1 MDDATNAMLTDLE
14 YNASSSS
21 AGSIEVRVAL
31 YTYDMAVNTSD
42 PRPSRG
48 TATAAAVANS
58 SAAAVA
64 SDGLPYITRKTLP
77 DSWEATAQIHASA
90 ATKVMPADATAALAI
105 TAWEVEGDS
114 VVATVTL
121 RPGEMVTLVTVMH
134 TSRDAATLASGDPYP
149 PGGHAHLQIVFA
161 ASVDRPLFTHRAM
174 VPCVA
179 APWKQHD
186 PLPLTLAYARA
197 LGSAKVAA
205 IRGSSTAWWEGFW
218 AKSSIEIPS
227 QPLLH
232 FWNSAQYVMGASSR
246 PGKVVPSIFVSCRR

>member
-90 ATKVMPADATAALAI
+90 ATKVMPADAATAALAI
-105 TAWEVEGDS
+105 AAWEVEGDS
-114 VVATVTL
+114 ESP
-121 RPGEMVTLVTVMH
+121 RY
-134 TSRDAATLASGDPYP
+134 R
-149 PGGHAHLQIVFA
+149 
-161 ASVDRPLFTHRAM
+161 
-174 VPCVA
+174 
-179 APWKQHD
+179 
-186 PLPLTLAYARA
+186 
-197 LGSAKVAA
+197 
-205 IRGSSTAWWEGFW
+205 
-218 AKSSIEIPS
+218 
-227 QPLLH
+227 
-232 FWNSAQYVMGASSR
+232 
-246 PGKVVPSIFVSCRR
+246 